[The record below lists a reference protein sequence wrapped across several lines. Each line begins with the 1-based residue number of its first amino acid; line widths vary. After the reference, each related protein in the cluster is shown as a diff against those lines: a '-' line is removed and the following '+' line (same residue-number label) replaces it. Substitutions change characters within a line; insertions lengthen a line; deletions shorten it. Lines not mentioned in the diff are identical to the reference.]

1 MLCDP
6 DLAIARAKA
15 SQDVRTLAISLSGS
29 LGQVGYLP
37 DPWQPPAGWLF
48 CQIGIHGSLR
58 PATGCTI
65 IENIHARKYIR
76 YNRLKNI
83 YAKKYQ
89 RLDTWVDPW
98 VVPWEIIIKN
108 ENACFR
114 THSRDLGAI
123 PPRK

>member
-1 MLCDP
+1 MNRYKGLV
-6 DLAIARAKA
+6 A
-15 SQDVRTLAISLSGS
+15 G
-29 LGQVGYLP
+29 LGTCVNPCIYNWVLHE
-37 DPWQPPAGWLF
+37 LYN
-48 CQIGIHGSLR
+48 
-58 PATGCTI
+58 TGCTI

-98 VVPWEIIIKN
+98 VDTWVVPWEIIIKN